1 MDSFIYQKKLLN
13 ADECKSIITFFNNNK
28 KLHYSGVTAAGV
40 NLGAKVSTDFPGT
53 FQDSDGKFENEVSEL
68 IASKLNI
75 AVGEYKQKY
84 PELDDMY
91 PWSLLNGFNIQRY
104 YPGQGFKAIHCENN
118 SKYDNTVLA
127 WMFYLNTVEDGG
139 TLFTSYDLV
148 TDCVEGRLVIWPAYW
163 THCHRGITSNTK
175 TKYIATG
182 WTCYI

>member
-1 MDSFIYQKKLLN
+1 MTNFIEVYDNALSSDQCQRVIDYFESSDEKDRGVVGKGDIFKVDLSKKDSTDIILKFSYETEITRMIHDVLYDATQKY
-13 ADECKSIITFFNNNK
+13 SK
-28 KLHYSGVTAAGV
+28 KYKDSR
-40 NLGAKVSTDFPGT
+40 KVS
-53 FQDSDGKFENEVSEL
+53 
-68 IASKLNI
+68 
-75 AVGEYKQKY
+75 
-84 PELDDMY
+84 
-91 PWSLLNGFNIQRY
+91 PWAPQNDFNIQRY